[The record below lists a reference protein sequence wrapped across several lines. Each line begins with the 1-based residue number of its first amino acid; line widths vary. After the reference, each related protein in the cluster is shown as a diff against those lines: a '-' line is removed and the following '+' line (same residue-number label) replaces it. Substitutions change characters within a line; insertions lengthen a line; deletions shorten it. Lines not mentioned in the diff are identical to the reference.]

1 MRAQGLSR
9 TNERERGG
17 NGGVP
22 QKRCENLIRQKVTHK
37 YTRKRC
43 SGSVPYKKEKS
54 VKKTVEKWST
64 NCFILYLPHKSKK
77 VLCVSKSPL
86 ARWRDAEKRERNR
99 KPDWDWTVCLKRSKC
114 RAFGRMFFIIIIFF
128 FIWYEEMKRLLL
140 DYSIRSPFCPRER
153 THLITP
159 PPPPPNRHKNQKE
172 EKERPNLKNH
182 MFLTYLDT
190 PTEQVL
196 LFSTFLWYSK
206 GKTTKILTLFCN
218 EAKI

>member
-128 FIWYEEMKRLLL
+128 
-140 DYSIRSPFCPRER
+140 
-153 THLITP
+153 
-159 PPPPPNRHKNQKE
+159 
-172 EKERPNLKNH
+172 
-182 MFLTYLDT
+182 YLVRGNET
-190 PTEQVL
+190 AVVG
-196 LFSTFLWYSK
+196 LFYSK
-206 GKTTKILTLFCN
+206 PILPSRKDPPHHTTTTTT
-218 EAKI
+218 

>member
-114 RAFGRMFFIIIIFF
+114 RAFGRMFFITIIFF
-128 FIWYEEMKRLLL
+128 
-140 DYSIRSPFCPRER
+140 
-153 THLITP
+153 
-159 PPPPPNRHKNQKE
+159 
-172 EKERPNLKNH
+172 
-182 MFLTYLDT
+182 YLVRGNET
-190 PTEQVL
+190 TVVG
-196 LFSTFLWYSK
+196 LFYSK
-206 GKTTKILTLFCN
+206 PILPSRKDPPHYTTTTTT
-218 EAKI
+218 

>member
-128 FIWYEEMKRLLL
+128 LFGTRKWNGCCWTILFEAHFALEKGPT
-140 DYSIRSPFCPRER
+140 SSHHHHH
-153 THLITP
+153 HLIGT
-159 PPPPPNRHKNQKE
+159 RTRRKRKND
-172 EKERPNLKNH
+172 L
-182 MFLTYLDT
+182 
-190 PTEQVL
+190 
-196 LFSTFLWYSK
+196 
-206 GKTTKILTLFCN
+206 I
-218 EAKI
+218 